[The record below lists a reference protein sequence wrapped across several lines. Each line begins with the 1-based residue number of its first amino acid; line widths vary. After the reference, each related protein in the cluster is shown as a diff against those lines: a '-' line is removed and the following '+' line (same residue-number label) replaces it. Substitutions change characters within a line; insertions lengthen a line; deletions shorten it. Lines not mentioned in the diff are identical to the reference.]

1 MKIRNGFVSNSSSS
15 SFVIH
20 KSELGDGPWAY
31 LQNYLTEYIDK
42 NEIGQYDSWGDSGYT
57 FFIQNNYLFVELCH
71 APDEV
76 RNTVKRFINDKN
88 SLRMEG

>member
-20 KSELGDGPWAY
+20 KSELGDGQWVY
-31 LQNYLTEYIDK
+31 LQNYLTEYVDK
-42 NEIGQYDSWGDSGYT
+42 NEINQYDQWGDSGYT
-57 FFIQNNYLFVELCH
+57 FFIQNNYLLIELYH

-76 RNTVKRFINDKN
+76 KNTVKKIINEKN
-88 SLRMEG
+88 TLHID